1 MRSDKNAA
9 VGNPTAAFAFVSDF
23 NSCYKV
29 AFEKQGVRLSTVCAD
44 FTEKQTSKIPFKTQI
59 ITLFLSL

>member
-1 MRSDKNAA
+1 MNED
-9 VGNPTAAFAFVSDF
+9 
-23 NSCYKV
+23 
-29 AFEKQGVRLSTVCAD
+29 LCAD